1 MVTMRKGLVLA
12 FGLFAAMFANAQ
24 DMSGEAKDEVMK
36 GLEKVISERAF
47 VPGVDLSKWPEF
59 AAKHKEAIDKATTTD
74 EFSREVNRALR
85 EFGFSHMRLR
95 TPRSAQQ
102 RGRTFIVGPGFNA
115 RYKNESLVVVS
126 VTKEGPAEAAGIKVG
141 DIIVEVD
148 GKAPTSASVLT
159 GDENTELTVKV
170 RREGEELKELKVQRR
185 RISTVR
191 PETLT
196 MVADDAAVLRIF
208 TFSTGYDRKN
218 IEKLITDA
226 SAKAKF
232 LVLDLR
238 SNGGGAVNNLQH
250 LLSLLLPPD
259 TAVGTFIS
267 KATYQRYLDETKKDG
282 SNLSEV
288 AAWSERKYK
297 TSKRDVPHFSGKIAV
312 LTNRASASA
321 SEICAAALRENAK
334 SPIVGQQT
342 AGAVLASVYAR
353 LPQGFELQH
362 PTSDYITIKGM
373 RLEGNPLKPDAEVT
387 GRAEDGKDPV
397 VDKALELLRQLI
409 DKS

>member
-1 MVTMRKGLVLA
+1 MKFMRKSLLATFALCLSALA
-12 FGLFAAMFANAQ
+12 FAQ
-24 DMSGEAKDEVMK
+24 DMTAEAKDEVLK
-36 GLEKVISERAF
+36 GLDKVIAERVF
-47 VPGVDLSKWPEF
+47 VPGVDLKKWPEF
-59 AAKHKEAIDKATTTD
+59 ATKHREAIDKATTID
-74 EFSREVNRALR
+74 DFSREVNRALR
-85 EFGFSHMRLR
+85 EFGFSHIRLR
-95 TPRSAQQ
+95 TPRSAQS
-102 RGRTFIVGPGFNA
+102 RGRTFVVGPGFNA
-115 RYKNESLVVVS
+115 RYENETLVVVS
-126 VTKEGPAEAAGIKVG
+126 VTKDSPAETVGLKAGDV
-141 DIIVEVD
+141 IVEVD
-148 GKAPTSASVLT
+148 GKAPTSASSLS
-159 GDENTELTVKV
+159 GDENTELTIKVK
-170 RREGEELKELKVQRR
+170 REGEEPKELKVQRK

-196 MVADDAAVLRIF
+196 MVGDDAAVLRVY

-218 IEKLITDA
+218 LEKLIGEATT
-226 SAKAKF
+226 KAKF

-267 KATYQRYLDETKKDG
+267 KNTFQRYLDETKKDG
-282 SNLSEV
+282 SNLAEV

-297 TSKRDVPHFSGKIAV
+297 TSKREVPHFPGKIAV

-321 SEICAAALRENAK
+321 SEICAAALRENLKA
-334 SPIVGQQT
+334 PIVGQQT

-362 PTSDYITIKGM
+362 PTSDYVTIKGM

-387 GRAEDGKDPV
+387 GRPADGKDPV
-397 VDKALELLRQLI
+397 VDKALEMLRQLI
-409 DKS
+409 DK